1 MLHSI
6 NLFPWRE
13 VQRAGHKRR
22 FLQLMSLG
30 VLIALLMQWGAGY
43 YFDRQNQQQQRRLGF
58 LNQHIQQL
66 DQRLRALKMT
76 EAEHQ
81 ALQARLSVVESLQQ
95 KRNKTTQLMH
105 LMPELIPEGVYVDKI
120 SMKGDEVEVSGISD
134 STARLATMLDKLE
147 KSPHLSAVGM
157 HSIVAGTQRFN
168 KDFQSFKVSFHF
180 YAVQPALGASILQGE
195 HHG

>member
-13 VQRAGHKRR
+13 AQRADHKRR

-30 VLIALLMQWGAGY
+30 VLVALLMQWGTGY
-43 YFDRQNQQQQRRLGF
+43 YLDQQQQHQQARLDF
-58 LNQHIQQL
+58 LNQHLQQL

-95 KRNKTTQLMH
+95 KRNKTTQLMN

-120 SMKGDEVEVSGISD
+120 SMKGDAVEVSGISD

-147 KSPHLSAVGM
+147 RSPHLSAVGM
-157 HSIVAGTQRFN
+157 HSIVAGNQRFN

-180 YAVQPALGASILQGE
+180 HTAQPGLEALIRQGE

>member
-13 VQRAGHKRR
+13 ALRAGHKRR

-30 VLIALLMQWGAGY
+30 ALLALFMQWGTGY
-43 YFDRQNQQQQRRLGF
+43 YFDRQNQQQQRRIGF
-58 LNQHIQQL
+58 LNQHIQRL
-66 DQRLRALKMT
+66 DQRLRALKIT

-134 STARLATMLDKLE
+134 STARLATMLDKFE

-157 HSIVAGTQRFN
+157 HSIAAGTQRFN

-180 YAVQPALGASILQGE
+180 YVVQPALGESILQSE

>member
-13 VQRAGHKRR
+13 AQRADHKRR

-30 VLIALLMQWGAGY
+30 VLVALLMQWGVGHY
-43 YFDRQNQQQQRRLGF
+43 LDQQQQYQQARLDF
-58 LNQHIQQL
+58 LNQHLQQL

-95 KRNKTTQLMH
+95 KRNKTTQLMN

-120 SMKGDEVEVSGISD
+120 SMKGDAVEVSGISD

-147 KSPHLSAVGM
+147 RSPHLSAVGM
-157 HSIVAGTQRFN
+157 HSIVAGNQRFN
-168 KDFQSFKVSFHF
+168 KDFQSFKVSFLFHT
-180 YAVQPALGASILQGE
+180 AQPGLEALIRQGE